1 MEVKVLDVN
10 GKETGRKV
18 QLSDSVFAI
27 EQCLKLYFNFYFN
40 TTWQFQFH

>member
-1 MEVKVLDVN
+1 MQKLLCNHSEVMEVKVLDIN

-27 EQCLKLYFNFYFN
+27 EPNN
-40 TTWQFQFH
+40 HAV